1 MQYKIGRR
9 KKARKQK
16 AWVPRLPIQ
25 DELIMVPAKPGAD
38 CPISQPDQILHK
50 SRLLQVRAIR
60 QKAESRRSAGIK
72 LGGICNSVSE
82 ILVQENIVGLDSE
95 FPFVPAVNR
104 GDGALEIPFAKPIVL
119 KNFYGSRIR
128 VGVEIVGIVADHCP
142 EIGHHAG

>member
-9 KKARKQK
+9 KIARNRKAR
-16 AWVPRLPIQ
+16 VHRLPIQ

-38 CPISQPDQILHK
+38 GPISQPDQILHE

-82 ILVQENIVGLDSE
+82 ILVRENIVGLDAE
-95 FPFVPAVNR
+95 FPFVLAVN
-104 GDGALEIPFAKPIVL
+104 GG
-119 KNFYGSRIR
+119 
-128 VGVEIVGIVADHCP
+128 
-142 EIGHHAG
+142 